1 MPIPV
6 FNTLDRALL
15 AETMRPFAATL
26 VVVMA
31 ALLMER
37 LLRLLR
43 LVTSGGG
50 PLDLVG
56 WMALNLMPHYLGLAI
71 PAALFLAVHLVVG
84 RLRSDNEL
92 DALRG
97 AGVSLRRASRAFL
110 LLGLAA
116 AAADLA
122 VVGWLQP
129 LGRYG
134 YRALV
139 HAVSQEVWDMSL
151 PERTLVRVAE
161 GVLISAERV
170 ADGGRRLE
178 GVFVRQQDGDG
189 AVTVT
194 TAREGRITLNG
205 DASRARIQL
214 ADGVLVRREPGGA
227 WRDLAFAGLTDV
239 VTVRVAPTPFRPR
252 GAEERELTLPELAG
266 ALDSDRRRSEYN
278 ARLARILSVAF
289 VPLLAVGVATAA
301 KRAPRGSG
309 LALGG
314 LALFLFHHLLLT
326 GEGLADAGQVGPA
339 AAIWA
344 PAGLFAVVAAGV
356 FLRLD
361 RRAGA

>member
-6 FNTLDRALL
+6 FNTMDRALL
-15 AETMRPFAATL
+15 TETLRPLAATL

-56 WMALNLMPHYLGLAI
+56 WMALNLIPHYLGLAI
-71 PAALFLAVHLVVG
+71 PAALFLAVYLVVG
-84 RLRSDNEL
+84 RLQSDSEL
-92 DALRG
+92 DSLRG
-97 AGVSLRRASRAFL
+97 AGVSVRRASRAFL
-110 LLGLAA
+110 LLGVAA
-116 AAADLA
+116 AAVNLA

-139 HAVSQEVWDMSL
+139 HAVSQEVWDMTL
-151 PERTLVRVAE
+151 PERTLVRVTD
-161 GVLISAERV
+161 GVLISAETV
-170 ADGGRRLE
+170 SEGGLRLG
-178 GVFVRQQDGDG
+178 GVFVRQEDADG

-194 TAREGRITLNG
+194 TARIGRIVLTA
-205 DASRARIQL
+205 DATRARIQL
-214 ADGVLVRREPGGA
+214 AGGVLVRREPAGA
-227 WRDLAFAGLTDV
+227 QHGLEFSELTDV

-266 ALDSDRRRSEYN
+266 ALDSAPRRAEYN

-289 VPLLAVGVATAA
+289 VPMLAVGVGIAA
-301 KRAPRGSG
+301 KRAPRGLG
-309 LALGG
+309 LAAGG
-314 LALFLFHHLLLT
+314 LGLFLFHHLLLT
-326 GEGLADAGQVGPA
+326 GEGLADAGRLGAGP
-339 AAIWA
+339 AIWA
-344 PAGLFAVVAAGV
+344 PAGLFAVLAAGV